1 MSNNTGPND
10 DKNTGPNDDKNT
22 GPNDDKNTGPNN
34 GKNTGPNN
42 GKNTGP
48 NNGKN
53 TGPNNGKNTGP
64 NNGKNTGTNNDKKRK
79 NDKDNINSPKRKKNP
94 VIYYLNED
102 YDDFNGFINYDDDD
116 DYVEYNIKEVKEED
130 KELVE
135 ITKEINNLQDLID
148 LGNMYDSNKRYNI
161 DLKILNKLVSSLTEL
176 NNMIGMETV
185 KQDIVDYILFRIQ
198 NFDSSNQDMMHTV
211 IQGPPGVG
219 KTEVAKIIG
228 KIYLAMGILKNEKFI
243 KARRSDLIAG
253 YLGQTAKATQ
263 KIIDSAIGGILFI
276 DEVYSLGNSEKRD
289 SFSKECIDTINE
301 NLTEKKTDFICI
313 IAGYKDEIDS
323 CFFAYNS
330 GLERRFPVRFTIEE
344 YKAEDLFLI
353 FNKKVT
359 DLGWLLDDSVKVD
372 FFIENI
378 DSFKYFGGDIEILFS
393 RCKRAHSRRVF
404 TSKESEK
411 KIITNTDLQRGFQ
424 SFKAHRQDKQKEKSD
439 VWKNMFL

>member
-1 MSNNTGPND
+1 MSNTGPND
-10 DKNTGPNDDKNT
+10 R
-22 GPNDDKNTGPNN
+22 
-34 GKNTGPNN
+34 
-42 GKNTGP
+42 
-48 NNGKN
+48 
-53 TGPNNGKNTGP
+53 
-64 NNGKNTGTNNDKKRK
+64 KRK
-79 NDKDNINSPKRKKNP
+79 NDKVESPKKKKNSY
-94 VIYYLNED
+94 IYYLNDPNE
-102 YDDFNGFINYDDDD
+102 YDDFNGFNNYEDD
-116 DYVEYNIKEVKEED
+116 DYIEYKEKEVKEED

-135 ITKEINNLQDLID
+135 INKEINSIKDLID
-148 LGNMYDSNKRYNI
+148 LGNMYDSTKRYNI
-161 DLKILNKLVSSLTEL
+161 DLKILNKLVGPLTDL

-198 NFDSSNQDMMHTV
+198 NLDSSNQDMMHTV

-263 KIIDSAIGGILFI
+263 KIIDSAIGGVLFI
-276 DEVYSLGNSEKRD
+276 DEVYSLGNVEKRD

-323 CFFAYNS
+323 CFFSYNS

-344 YKAEDLFLI
+344 YKPEDLFLI
-353 FNKKVT
+353 FIKKVN
-359 DLGWLLDDSVKVD
+359 DLGWIIDQSVKVD
-372 FFIENI
+372 FFIENME
-378 DSFKYFGGDIEILFS
+378 SFKYFGGDIEVLFS

-411 KIITNTDLQRGFQ
+411 KRINDVDLQRGFQ
-424 SFKAHRQDKQKEKSD
+424 SFKAHRQDKQKDKSD

>member
-1 MSNNTGPND
+1 MSNTGPND
-10 DKNTGPNDDKNT
+10 
-22 GPNDDKNTGPNN
+22 NN
-34 GKNTGPNN
+34 R
-42 GKNTGP
+42 
-48 NNGKN
+48 
-53 TGPNNGKNTGP
+53 
-64 NNGKNTGTNNDKKRK
+64 KRK
-79 NDKDNINSPKRKKNP
+79 NDKVESPKKKKNTF
-94 VIYYLNED
+94 IYYLN
-102 YDDFNGFINYDDDD
+102 DDDD
-116 DYVEYNIKEVKEED
+116 DYYNSYFNYEEDDYFEYKEEIKEED

-135 ITKEINNLQDLID
+135 ITKEINSIKDLIE
-148 LGNMYDSNKRYNI
+148 LGNMYDSTKRYNI
-161 DLKILNKLVSSLTEL
+161 DLKILNKLVGPLTDL

-198 NFDSSNQDMMHTV
+198 NLDSSNQDMMHTV

-228 KIYLAMGILKNEKFI
+228 KIYLAMGILKNEKFV

-276 DEVYSLGNSEKRD
+276 DEVYSLGNVEKRD

-323 CFFAYNS
+323 CFFSYNS

-344 YKAEDLFLI
+344 YKPEELFLI
-353 FNKKVT
+353 FIKKVN
-359 DLGWLLDDSVKVD
+359 DLGWIIDDSVKVD

-378 DSFKYFGGDIEILFS
+378 DSFKYFGGDIEVLFS

-411 KIITNTDLQRGFQ
+411 KIINDIDLQRGFQ
-424 SFKAHRQDKQKEKSD
+424 SFKAHRQEKQKEKSD

>member
-1 MSNNTGPND
+1 MSNTGPND
-10 DKNTGPNDDKNT
+10 NKN
-22 GPNDDKNTGPNN
+22 NN
-34 GKNTGPNN
+34 G
-42 GKNTGP
+42 
-48 NNGKN
+48 
-53 TGPNNGKNTGP
+53 
-64 NNGKNTGTNNDKKRK
+64 KKRK
-79 NDKDNINSPKRKKNP
+79 NDKVESPKKKKNTF
-94 VIYYLNED
+94 IYYFNDD
-102 YDDFNGFINYDDDD
+102 YDDFNGFINYDNDD
-116 DYVEYNIKEVKEED
+116 DYYEYKETEVKEED

-135 ITKEINNLQDLID
+135 ISKEINNIKDLID
-148 LGNMYDSNKRYNI
+148 LGNMYDSTKRYNI
-161 DLKILNKLVSSLTEL
+161 DLKILNKLVGPLTDL

-198 NFDSSNQDMMHTV
+198 NLDSSNQDMMHTV

-228 KIYLAMGILKNEKFI
+228 KIYLAMGILKNEKFV

-263 KIIDSAIGGILFI
+263 KIIDSAIGGVLFI
-276 DEVYSLGNSEKRD
+276 DEVYSLGNVEKRD

-313 IAGYKDEIDS
+313 IAGYKDEIES
-323 CFFAYNS
+323 CFFSYNS

-344 YKAEDLFLI
+344 YKPEELYLI
-353 FNKKVT
+353 FIKKVT
-359 DLGWLLDDSVKVD
+359 DLGWIIDESVKVD
-372 FFIENI
+372 FFIENME
-378 DSFKYFGGDIEILFS
+378 SFKYFGGDIEVLFS

-411 KIITNTDLQRGFQ
+411 KIINNIDLQRGFQ
-424 SFKAHRQDKQKEKSD
+424 SFKAHRQEKQKDKSD